1 MENVLVT
8 GGAGFIGSNFVRYI
22 LEKEPGIRVVN
33 LDLLTYA
40 GLKENISGPD
50 RFDRHV
56 FIHGDICDR
65 DLVKGLFD
73 RYEIDTVVHFA
84 AESHVDRSIESPH
97 DFVRTNVIGTLNLLD
112 VARNA
117 WGENFS
123 NRRFHHISTDE
134 VYGDMLDHTHA
145 HGESSAYRPRSPYAA
160 SKASADHLVRA
171 YFHTYGL
178 PVTISLC
185 SNNYGPNQFPEKLIP
200 LSIVNALQGGVIPLY
215 GDGLQIR
222 DWLHVS
228 DHCRAVY
235 EILLHGTAGESYHVA
250 AGNQL
255 RNIELVRKICGI
267 LDDLRPLETPYSSR
281 IVHVPDRPGHD
292 RRYALDTAKMQEE
305 IGWIPSHN
313 IGTGLSQTVEWYLDN
328 PQWVAA
334 ATSNDRYKAW
344 LERQYHIGRPS
355 FQ

>member
-40 GLKENISGPD
+40 GLKENISGFD
-50 RFDRHV
+50 GFDRHV
-56 FIHGDICDR
+56 FIHGDICDSN
-65 DLVKGLFD
+65 LVTVLFD
-73 RYEIDTVVHFA
+73 KYEIDTVVHFA
-84 AESHVDRSIESPH
+84 AESHVDRSIEYPH
-97 DFVRTNVIGTLNLLD
+97 DFVRTNVGGTLNLLD

-117 WGENFS
+117 WGRDFS
-123 NRRFHHISTDE
+123 NRRFHHVSTDE
-134 VYGDMLDHTHA
+134 VYGDMSDRSPAHT
-145 HGESSAYRPRSPYAA
+145 ELSAYRPRSPYAA

-185 SNNYGPNQFPEKLIP
+185 SNNYGPHQFPEKLIP

-235 EILLHGTAGESYHVA
+235 EILLHGAAGESYHVA
-250 AGNQL
+250 AGNQW

-267 LDDLRPLETPYSSR
+267 LDDLRPLEIPYSSR

-292 RRYALDTAKMQEE
+292 RRYALDAAKMQEE
-305 IGWIPSHN
+305 IGWIPSHD
-313 IGTGLSQTVEWYLDN
+313 IDSGLSQTVEWYLGN

-334 ATSNDRYKAW
+334 ATANDRYKAW
-344 LERQYHIGRPS
+344 LEKQYHIGRPS